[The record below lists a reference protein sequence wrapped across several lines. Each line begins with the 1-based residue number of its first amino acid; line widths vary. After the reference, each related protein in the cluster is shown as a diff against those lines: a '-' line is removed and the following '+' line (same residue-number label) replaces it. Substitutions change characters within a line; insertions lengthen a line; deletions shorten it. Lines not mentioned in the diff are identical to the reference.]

1 MLCSPQ
7 EILNLL
13 CQKTV
18 LPLALNKS
26 SFCCNQKV
34 APHLKATVD
43 ILAPHGWVSIYPH
56 TPSTPASQPTWPES
70 ILRNLSVQVG
80 NLSTSLP

>member
-7 EILNLL
+7 EILNL

-26 SFCCNQKV
+26 SFFYNQKV

-43 ILAPHGWVSIYPH
+43 ISALHRWVSIYPH
-56 TPSTPASQPTWPES
+56 TPSKPASQPTWPES
-70 ILRNLSVQVG
+70 ILLNLSVQVG